1 MSFLTDKAYKLSLA
15 ALSCFSAFVLLFGCV
30 SCVFTALKS
39 RKNGDAEAVSSYISD
54 TAYGGEKIVSD
65 TSPETF
71 DSLIETLGELK
82 YRYPDDIKIF
92 TAGYSENG
100 REILMYTLGSGEKKA
115 LIVGG
120 VHAREHI
127 STKYLLKVTEDY
139 CAAAHSATGCYG
151 EYNINSIFQEYTF
164 YVIPCVNP
172 DGLEIILSRDK
183 AKSGVRI
190 SKLSEYKANANG
202 VDINRNFPLAW
213 ESIDNG
219 VTSPADYYFK
229 GYSSASAKETQVL
242 MSLCDE
248 SEFQFMLSFHIKG
261 NLLYWGD
268 NYKTYNNP
276 LYKAFAE
283 DIASA
288 CGFFVTEPTE
298 KAENY
303 GGGFENWFRHTYDRA
318 GVCVELGDYKNKIK
332 PCGDE
337 NYVDFYGFVNYEKSS
352 FAIAAA
358 AVSQNK

>member
-1 MSFLTDKAYKLSLA
+1 MTDKAYKLSLA
-15 ALSCFSAFVLLFGCV
+15 FLSCFSAFVLLFGCV

-39 RKNGDAEAVSSYISD
+39 RKNADIEAFSSCISD
-54 TAYGGEKIVSD
+54 TVDGSEKIVSY

-71 DSLIETLGELK
+71 DSLIETLGKLK

-139 CAAAHSATGCYG
+139 CAAVHSATGCYG
-151 EYNINSIFQEYTF
+151 EYNINSIFREYTF

-183 AKSGVRI
+183 VKSGVRI
-190 SKLSEYKANANG
+190 SKLSEYKANATG

-229 GYSSASAKETQVL
+229 GYSSASAKETRLL
-242 MSLCDE
+242 MSLCGE
-248 SEFQFMLSFHIKG
+248 NEFQFMLSFHIKG

-268 NYKTYNNP
+268 NYKTYNNAG
-276 LYKAFAE
+276 YKAFAE

-288 CGFFVTEPTE
+288 CDFFVTEPTE
-298 KAENY
+298 KAEDY

-337 NYVDFYGFVNYEKSS
+337 NYADFEGFVNYEKSS